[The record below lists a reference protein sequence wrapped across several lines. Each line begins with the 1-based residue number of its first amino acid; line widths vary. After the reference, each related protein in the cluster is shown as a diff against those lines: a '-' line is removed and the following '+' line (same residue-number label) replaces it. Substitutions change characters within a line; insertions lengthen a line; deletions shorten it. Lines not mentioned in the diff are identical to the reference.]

1 MEKIVQCIPNFSEGR
16 RADVLEALAEAARR
30 VPGATLLDYSSDAS
44 HNRSVFTLVG
54 NVEGIE
60 EAAFSLTKK
69 AAELIDLRKHTGAHP
84 RMGAVD
90 VLPFVPIKGVSMEEC
105 VSLSR
110 RVAERIY
117 RELRIPSFFYEEA
130 ATSPQRVN
138 LADVRRGEFEGMP
151 EKLLKEEWA
160 PDVGEREIHP
170 SAGIMAIGARM
181 PLIAYNVILDT
192 DDLSVANRIARMVR
206 GSSGG
211 FKYCK
216 AIGVMMEDRGK
227 VQVSMN
233 MVNYLD
239 TPLYRVF
246 EVIKRE
252 AARYGVQVLGSE
264 IVGMTPAKALLDTA
278 AYYLQLE
285 AFEDNKQV
293 LENALMGMEKEA

>member
-16 RADVLEALAEAARR
+16 RTDVLEALAETARS
-30 VPGATLLDYSSDAS
+30 VPGAMLLDYSSDTS

-54 NVEGIE
+54 NLEGIE
-60 EAAFSLTKK
+60 EAAFALTKK

-105 VSLSR
+105 VHLSK

-117 RELRIPSFFYEEA
+117 HELQIPSFFYEEA
-130 ATSPQRVN
+130 ASSPQRVN
-138 LADVRRGEFEGMP
+138 LADVRRGEFEGMA
-151 EKLLKEEWA
+151 EKLLMEEWA
-160 PDVGEREIHP
+160 PDVGEREVHP

-192 DDLSVANRIARMVR
+192 DDIAIADRIAKMVR

-233 MVNYLD
+233 MVNYLQ

-264 IVGMTPAKALLDTA
+264 IVGMTPAKALVDTA
-278 AYYLQLE
+278 GYYLQLE

-293 LENALMGMEKEA
+293 LENALMAMEKEA